1 MVNKIIIPGSAGK
14 GSYMEIMP
22 GGKHDPQFLVSHWWG
37 GVFPPRCHVYF
48 GACHTTLGQELAS
61 VRKLCSSGRVHMEV
75 QPLVRASVE
84 NLEDLSQDMYVAPL
98 NGANTICTNECR
110 PGQTLEM
117 EREQLSRS
125 SLHNNIIVR
134 WPSYFVGEGL
144 RLLYCGAFDEGELPY
159 DFRNRQGGRA
169 PCRCLPSNLA
179 NTKARKTALHSIWR
193 PVIRRDKHSIAT
205 YWFELAAPDGR
216 PYFYDFVSHMHK

>member
-1 MVNKIIIPGSAGK
+1 MLKVLDNIASSWFAPRAVRHKPRGHHSEARPHHHGPTNSEIPEHRQTVLIINAHHHEDHVDPVCRCGFHGLEMRCKGKIITDAMNYEVVKKIMTPGSADK
-14 GSYMEIMP
+14 GSYMATMS
-22 GGKHDPQFLVSHWWG
+22 GGSHDPQFLVSHWWG

-110 PGQTLEM
+110 PGQTLDM
-117 EREQLSRS
+117 QREQLSRS
-125 SLHNNIIVR
+125 SLHNNIIYR
-134 WPSYFVGEGL
+134 FSE
-144 RLLYCGAFDEGELPY
+144 R
-159 DFRNRQGGRA
+159 
-169 PCRCLPSNLA
+169 
-179 NTKARKTALHSIWR
+179 
-193 PVIRRDKHSIAT
+193 
-205 YWFELAAPDGR
+205 
-216 PYFYDFVSHMHK
+216 

>member
-1 MVNKIIIPGSAGK
+1 MRYKGKIVADTTTYEVVNKIIIPGSAGK

-84 NLEDLSQDMYVAPL
+84 NLEDLRQDMYVAPL

-110 PGQTLEM
+110 PGQTLDM
-117 EREQLSRS
+117 QREQLSRS
-125 SLHNNIIVR
+125 SLHNNIIYR
-134 WPSYFVGEGL
+134 FSE
-144 RLLYCGAFDEGELPY
+144 R
-159 DFRNRQGGRA
+159 
-169 PCRCLPSNLA
+169 
-179 NTKARKTALHSIWR
+179 
-193 PVIRRDKHSIAT
+193 
-205 YWFELAAPDGR
+205 
-216 PYFYDFVSHMHK
+216 